1 MWTVYNADDR
11 NSDAHM
17 FIIWLIINHKFY
29 IPIFLFSCRF
39 VLSIYMRGRAIINSF
54 REICAL
60 AVWREGKWWDG
71 GIWIILIMST
81 NSFFF
86 NFNNLV
92 VVTYVWI
99 IKINNVHVVV

>member
-1 MWTVYNADDR
+1 
-11 NSDAHM
+11 
-17 FIIWLIINHKFY
+17 
-29 IPIFLFSCRF
+29 
-39 VLSIYMRGRAIINSF
+39 MRGRAIINSF

-60 AVWREGKWWDG
+60 AVWREGKWWDS

-81 NSFFF
+81 NSYFF